1 MFDLHSKGNPMA
13 GLRLFKASVSL
24 TALLVT
30 VVAFSGL
37 PGHAGSTVIDG
48 PGFKVEKRQG
58 WFGRKSSS
66 YNDAL
71 GNTVEKKTG
80 LFGRESSRTRVFGSE
95 AVKNGNNI
103 MVNGPDGQPLI
114 SKKKTLFGGEQTRID
129 GNGILDSIQQIF
141 NNPNPNNP

>member
-1 MFDLHSKGNPMA
+1 MA
-13 GLRLFKASVSL
+13 GLQLFKASVF
-24 TALLVT
+24 TAAFLMT
-30 VVAFSGL
+30 VLAFSGM
-37 PGHAGSTVIDG
+37 PSHASSTVIDG

-66 YNDAL
+66 YQDAM

-80 LFGRESSRTRVFGSE
+80 LFGRESSRTKIFGSE

-114 SKKKTLFGGEQTRID
+114 TKKKTLFGGEQTRID
-129 GNGILDSIQQIF
+129 GNGILDSVRQIF
-141 NNPNPNNP
+141 NNPTPNNPSTPNSP